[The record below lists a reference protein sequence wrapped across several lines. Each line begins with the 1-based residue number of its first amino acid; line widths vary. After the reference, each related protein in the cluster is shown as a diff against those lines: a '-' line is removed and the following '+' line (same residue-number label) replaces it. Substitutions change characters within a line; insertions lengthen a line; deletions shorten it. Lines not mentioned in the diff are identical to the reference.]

1 MCNKTNNKNKKHF
14 FKYCLQCFSSEKVL
28 EEHKKVCLKIN
39 GKESV
44 KLKSGS
50 IQFKNNFKQLA
61 VPFMLIFNQ
70 L

>member
-61 VPFMLIFNQ
+61 VPFMLI
-70 L
+70 

>member
-61 VPFMLIFNQ
+61 VPFMMIFNQ